1 MLGRLLPA
9 ELRRGWGQEDNVG
22 LEVGLVDAGQ
32 GAGLKVEHAD
42 LTAVHHR
49 PDAAQREKEI
59 IRHIIQFYLLNF
71 DE

>member
-1 MLGRLLPA
+1 MLGRLLPGQLGSGGA
-9 ELRRGWGQEDNVG
+9 EEHHVG

-49 PDAAQREKEI
+49 PDAARREKEI